1 MHAFNWFKMSDSEIK
16 HLKFCRFF
24 RQSVA
29 KIMGKSAIWTILCF
43 SPLPPLKNIEEQWAK
58 LASSNDIGP
67 QHCIGWE
74 GES

>member
-1 MHAFNWFKMSDSEIK
+1 MHTFNWFKKNDSEIP
-16 HLKFCRFF
+16 HFCRFF
-24 RQSVA
+24 RQSVT

-43 SPLPPLKNIEEQWAK
+43 SPLPPLKNVEEQWAK
-58 LASSNDIGP
+58 LASSNDIGS